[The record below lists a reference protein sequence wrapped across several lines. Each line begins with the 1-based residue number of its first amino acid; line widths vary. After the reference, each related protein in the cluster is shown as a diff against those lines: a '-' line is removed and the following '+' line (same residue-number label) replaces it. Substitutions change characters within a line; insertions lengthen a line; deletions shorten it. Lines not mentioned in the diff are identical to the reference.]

1 MDLFDYLLELSQKGY
16 FCAQILIKLALE
28 LDGKEDADLVRAMSG
43 LNGGLGFCG
52 RVCGAL
58 TGGCAALGYF
68 AGKGEDEELESCE
81 LKPMIAEYVAWFGG
95 YCEKYGGCDCD
106 DILQGDP
113 SRKMSVCP
121 QIVADCY
128 DKLIE
133 LLQNHRVI
141 E

>member
-28 LDGKEDADLVRAMSG
+28 LDGKEDPDLIRAMSG

-52 RVCGAL
+52 RACGAL

-68 AGKGEDEELESCE
+68 AGKGEDDELESSE
-81 LKPMIAEYVAWFGG
+81 LKPMIAEYVAWFDG
-95 YCEKYGGCDCD
+95 YCGQFGGDSCE

-113 SRKMSVCP
+113 TRKMSVCP
-121 QIVADCY
+121 GIVADSY
-128 DKLIE
+128 EKLLEILRE
-133 LLQNHRVI
+133 HKVI